1 MKEVVTFIAGE
12 LLQTEILNLVD
23 AKMFEEKCLGNV
35 VLYPDL
41 NRIEITEEYFLNP
54 VSVKNLSY
62 RLYEVFWMIHH
73 SDRIVCYQGSDPSVY
88 LQYAIAFAKYC
99 MKPIKYLD
107 EDLHEKPLALTM
119 AIEMWFIFMA
129 ENISK
134 TPLDINNIIV
144 DLSGKK
150 YQFNYSVF
158 AMIDKLPIMN
168 LDDVRNILTTVI
180 GINGDFEIETSVLM
194 TLCDDHGEVVRNLH
208 IKRKENPAD

>member
-23 AKMFEEKCLGNV
+23 VKMFEEKCLGNI

-41 NRIEITEEYFLNP
+41 NRIDITEEYFLNP
-54 VSVKNLSY
+54 ASVKDLSY
-62 RLYEVFWMIHH
+62 LLYEVFWMIHH
-73 SDRIVCYQGSDPSVY
+73 SDRVVCYQGSDPSVY
-88 LQYAIAFAKYC
+88 LQYAIAFAEYC
-99 MKPIKYLD
+99 RKPIKYLD
-107 EDLHEKPLALTM
+107 EDLHEKPLAMTM
-119 AIEMWFIFMA
+119 AIELWFVFMT

-134 TPLDINNIIV
+134 TSLDINNIIV
-144 DLSGKK
+144 DFSGKK

-158 AMIDKLPIMN
+158 AMTDKPAIMN

-180 GINGDFEIETSVLM
+180 GINGDFEIETPTLV
-194 TLCDDHGEVVRNLH
+194 TLCDHGEVVRNLH